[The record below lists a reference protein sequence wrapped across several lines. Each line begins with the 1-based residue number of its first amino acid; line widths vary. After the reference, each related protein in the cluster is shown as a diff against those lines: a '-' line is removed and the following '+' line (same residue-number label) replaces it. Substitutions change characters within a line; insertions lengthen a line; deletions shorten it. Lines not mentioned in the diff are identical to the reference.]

1 MLTRVLSQRH
11 FALTRTAIWL
21 APRTYTVA
29 SSGTIHHGGGG
40 SSSSSKQ
47 FKEHQQ
53 DNNTAANVLYNKEGE
68 YILEHHAEEQK
79 RGMATDNHQHQAYR
93 SLSDEDGVVASS
105 GDVFSPTFNTVF
117 DE

>member
-1 MLTRVLSQRH
+1 MLTRVLSQRP
-11 FALTRTAIWL
+11 FTLTRTAIWL

-29 SSGTIHHGGGG
+29 SSGTIHHGG
-40 SSSSSKQ
+40 SSSNKH

-53 DNNTAANVLYNKEGE
+53 DNNTAAANVLYNKEGD
-68 YILEHHAEEQK
+68 YTLEHHAEEQK